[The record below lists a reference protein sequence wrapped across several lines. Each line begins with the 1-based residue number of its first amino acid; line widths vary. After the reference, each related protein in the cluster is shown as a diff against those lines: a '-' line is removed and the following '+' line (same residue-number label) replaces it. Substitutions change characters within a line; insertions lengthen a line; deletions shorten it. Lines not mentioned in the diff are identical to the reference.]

1 VPHEEFSPIM
11 NWDARATLAEELV
24 EFILLF
30 TVGFQPIGLF
40 DDVCLSSI
48 CYGL

>member
-1 VPHEEFSPIM
+1 MPHEEFSPIM

-24 EFILLF
+24 EFILF